1 MKLEKTQMGNSPR
14 QAKTPNLPFNPDT
27 AKPRFWVPSAALRP
41 DNSASGIKSKTM
53 RKTTVAISLLA
64 VALVVSN
71 AWWAYRLLD
80 AGVSYTY
87 QGVSLEENQQA
98 LSQALA
104 IIKVLS
110 ENNASREQILQAA
123 QKAWPS
129 TEPFEKD
136 GYLWVGRLGLR
147 FNEADHLIEAVSDY

>member
-1 MKLEKTQMGNSPR
+1 
-14 QAKTPNLPFNPDT
+14 
-27 AKPRFWVPSAALRP
+27 
-41 DNSASGIKSKTM
+41 M
-53 RKTTVAISLLA
+53 RRTTIAISLLA
-64 VALVVSN
+64 ITLVVTN

-87 QGVSLEENQQA
+87 QGASLEENQQA

-104 IIKVLS
+104 IIKVLGT
-110 ENNASREQILQAA
+110 NNASREQIVQAA
-123 QKAWPS
+123 QAAWPS

-147 FNEADHLIEAVSDY
+147 FSQAGHLVEAVSY

>member
-1 MKLEKTQMGNSPR
+1 MKR
-14 QAKTPNLPFNPDT
+14 
-27 AKPRFWVPSAALRP
+27 
-41 DNSASGIKSKTM
+41 
-53 RKTTVAISLLA
+53 TTVSISLL
-64 VALVVSN
+64 VLALVVTN

-104 IIKVLS
+104 IIKVLGA
-110 ENNASREQILQAA
+110 NKASREQVVEAA
-123 QKAWPS
+123 QKSWPS

-136 GYLWVGRLGLR
+136 GYFWVGRLGLR
-147 FNEADHLIEAVSDY
+147 FNETGNLVEAVSGY

>member
-1 MKLEKTQMGNSPR
+1 
-14 QAKTPNLPFNPDT
+14 
-27 AKPRFWVPSAALRP
+27 
-41 DNSASGIKSKTM
+41 M
-53 RKTTVAISLLA
+53 RRTTIAITLLA
-64 VALVVSN
+64 IALVITN

-87 QGVSLEENQQA
+87 QGESLEENQQA

-104 IIKVLS
+104 IIKVLGA
-110 ENNASREQILQAA
+110 NNASREQIVQAA
-123 QKAWPS
+123 QAAWPS

-147 FNEADHLIEAVSDY
+147 FNQAGHLVEAVSGY